1 MGSGIFFPISAIPFS
16 ILIIFL
22 FFKKGHV
29 NNIETRIYH
38 KLILS
43 NFVGLIIEIL
53 CTYAAMI
60 YDSYPLI
67 SDIIFKS
74 YLLYLIT
81 WTGYFAVYIYVIS
94 RKDNKRMSR
103 RDKSFISFLYLVTT
117 TLIYYLPI
125 ELVVENNFE
134 IRYTK
139 GASVSFCYL
148 ACAVL
153 ILQIMV
159 MIVKNLRKVSN
170 KKFIPAFVF
179 LIVGSLS
186 VVIQNRYP
194 QLLLLTY
201 VETFICVI
209 MYFTIENPDVK
220 LVQELE
226 LAKEQADR
234 ANQAKSDFLS
244 SMSHEIRTPL
254 NAILGLSQEINEYPK
269 LPEQLKED
277 SRDILNASNTL
288 LEIIG
293 NIIDFSKIENGK
305 VQLIDEPYI
314 IEDELNTLV
323 RINKTRIGTK
333 NIELNVNIAKDL
345 PYQLFGS
352 KIHIKQIVN
361 NLLSNAIKYTDE
373 GNVTFTVK
381 CINRKDTCDLMI
393 SVQDTGRGIKKED
406 IEKLFDKFERFEV
419 ERSSTT
425 EGTGLGLAITKNL
438 VEIMNGKINVQ
449 SDYGKGTLF
458 VVQIPQKIET
468 MCKPIEEVVTEEK
481 IEMKS
486 LGHRSILIV
495 DDNAL
500 NIKVARRAL
509 KDFDFEITEARN
521 GKECLEM
528 IDIEDFDLIL
538 MDIMMPVMSG
548 ETALKELKKDPN
560 FDTPVIALT
569 ADVVN
574 GSDDRYIKEGFTDY
588 IPKPFTK
595 EQIYKKLAKIFKN

>member
-1 MGSGIFFPISAIPFS
+1 
-16 ILIIFL
+16 
-22 FFKKGHV
+22 
-29 NNIETRIYH
+29 
-38 KLILS
+38 
-43 NFVGLIIEIL
+43 
-53 CTYAAMI
+53 
-60 YDSYPLI
+60 
-67 SDIIFKS
+67 
-74 YLLYLIT
+74 
-81 WTGYFAVYIYVIS
+81 
-94 RKDNKRMSR
+94 
-103 RDKSFISFLYLVTT
+103 
-117 TLIYYLPI
+117 
-125 ELVVENNFE
+125 
-134 IRYTK
+134 
-139 GASVSFCYL
+139 
-148 ACAVL
+148 
-153 ILQIMV
+153 
-159 MIVKNLRKVSN
+159 
-170 KKFIPAFVF
+170 
-179 LIVGSLS
+179 
-186 VVIQNRYP
+186 
-194 QLLLLTY
+194 
-201 VETFICVI
+201 

-352 KIHIKQIVN
+352 KIHIKQIIN

-381 CINRKDTCDLMI
+381 CINRKDICDLMI

-406 IEKLFDKFERFEV
+406 IEKLFDKFERFEA
-419 ERSSTT
+419 EKSSTT

-468 MCKPIEEVVTEEK
+468 MCKPAEEVVIEEK

-521 GKECLEM
+521 GRECLEM

>member
-53 CTYAAMI
+53 CTYASMI

-81 WTGYFAVYIYVIS
+81 WTGHFAVYIYVIS

-103 RDKSFISFLYLVTT
+103 RNKSFISFLYLVTT

-134 IRYTK
+134 VRYTR
-139 GASVSFCYL
+139 GPSVSFCYL
-148 ACAVL
+148 ASAVL

-159 MIVKNLRKVSN
+159 MIVKNLKKVSN
-170 KKFIPAFVF
+170 KKFIPVFVF

-186 VVIQNRYP
+186 IVIQNIYP
-194 QLLLLTY
+194 QLLLMTY

-277 SRDILNASNTL
+277 SKDILNASNTL

-333 NIELNVNIAKDL
+333 NIQLNVNIAKDL

-352 KIHIKQIVN
+352 KIHIKQIIN

-373 GNVTFTVK
+373 GHVTFTVK
-381 CINRKDTCDLMI
+381 CINRKDNCDLMI
-393 SVQDTGRGIKKED
+393 SVQDTGRGIKSED
-406 IEKLFDKFERFEV
+406 IEKLFDKFERFEA

-468 MCKPIEEVVTEEK
+468 MCKPAGKVVVEEE